1 MVVRS
6 VVIRLDICLLLLLVR
21 ILILVLVEELVV
33 QLVLQSDD
41 RLRLVLLLLDVAA
54 ETHVLIVFLRA
65 VRHVVVEILVR
76 LVVVVFLGWCLGA
89 HLRVAHNGKERRA

>member
-6 VVIRLDICLLLLLVR
+6 VVIRLDICLLLLVR
-21 ILILVLVEELVV
+21 ILIRVLVEELVV

-54 ETHVLIVFLRA
+54 ETHVLMVFLRA
-65 VRHVVVEILVR
+65 VRHVVMEILVR
-76 LVVVVFLGWCLGA
+76 LVVVFLGWCLGA
-89 HLRVAHNGKERRA
+89 HFRVAHSG

>member
-1 MVVRS
+1 MVK
-6 VVIRLDICLLLLLVR
+6 
-21 ILILVLVEELVV
+21 
-33 QLVLQSDD
+33 LVLQSDD

-76 LVVVVFLGWCLGA
+76 LVVVVLLGWCLGA
-89 HLRVAHNGKERRA
+89 HLWVAHSG